1 MPVKRQHDRNARSPV
16 TIRPLLTQLF
26 GSSAAEDTGEPLR
39 LLPTDDFVESL
50 EPAVGVEF
58 DTAGH
63 RPALSEDIEIAL
75 LRGIC

>member
-1 MPVKRQHDRNARSPV
+1 
-16 TIRPLLTQLF
+16 
-26 GSSAAEDTGEPLR
+26 
-39 LLPTDDFVESL
+39 LLPADDFVESL